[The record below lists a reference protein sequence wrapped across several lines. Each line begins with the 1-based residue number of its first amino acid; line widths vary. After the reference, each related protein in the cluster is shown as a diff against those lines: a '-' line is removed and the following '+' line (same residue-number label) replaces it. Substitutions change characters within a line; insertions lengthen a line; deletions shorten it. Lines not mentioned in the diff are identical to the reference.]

1 MSMLMFA
8 EKTQVESREALES
21 DSPPASAPQGLGFED
36 TLPDEHPPWLER
48 IGRLAR
54 NELLEISKDLVKLR
68 QQPQRR
74 WFISGAFARWRHF
87 ILEMR
92 QHDVALCTST
102 TVKYLMAQVH
112 KNTKK
117 DYYFLARRV
126 KVLRAMREELEAEY
140 LRARRALEKQPLD
153 AGKSDQEGKLAKP
166 FIYHE
171 VERKL
176 AFKDLG
182 EAQEPTAQLH
192 VKRFKTLADLD
203 KHMRGLAEQVE
214 HLDDHIHLSEAKF
227 KRKLEDQSQELE
239 LLHDMARGLEEM
251 VGQPGP
257 MMAL

>member
-92 QHDVALCTST
+92 
-102 TVKYLMAQVH
+102 
-112 KNTKK
+112 
-117 DYYFLARRV
+117 RRGHTEGLIRKIV
-126 KVLRAMREELEAEY
+126 YENPLEFF
-140 LRARRALEKQPLD
+140 
-153 AGKSDQEGKLAKP
+153 G
-166 FIYHE
+166 
-171 VERKL
+171 
-176 AFKDLG
+176 
-182 EAQEPTAQLH
+182 
-192 VKRFKTLADLD
+192 
-203 KHMRGLAEQVE
+203 
-214 HLDDHIHLSEAKF
+214 
-227 KRKLEDQSQELE
+227 QSLQFNFR
-239 LLHDMARGLEEM
+239 HPD
-251 VGQPGP
+251 
-257 MMAL
+257 